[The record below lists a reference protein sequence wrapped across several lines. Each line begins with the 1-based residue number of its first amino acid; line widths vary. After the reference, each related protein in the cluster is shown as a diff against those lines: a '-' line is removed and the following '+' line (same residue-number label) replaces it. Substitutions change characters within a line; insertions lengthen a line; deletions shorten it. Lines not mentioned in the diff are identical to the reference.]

1 MKCFEPKGILFA
13 AFALIAVLNL
23 KAQVNTPM
31 GQWRFHTSYRFIS
44 KIEATDNYVYAA
56 SEKGLFKVYIGTG
69 EMTRLN
75 KTDGIIGLNA
85 TAMVYS
91 KATKTLIIGYSD
103 GKILLLK
110 NDHNIY
116 QVNGFYNTPIQG
128 DKSIRHICL
137 NNNDAYLSTDFGIL
151 MIDLNLAIIK
161 ESYTSIS
168 SSGGYQE
175 VLSCAIKGDSL
186 FAGTPTGVISAP
198 LNTGQNLYNY
208 LNWNRQNFGKPFKAM
223 APLGD
228 SIIFHTDS
236 LLFCYSKGKVT
247 SFYDNNTY
255 PVADIRL
262 INNKVEIFRQKGI
275 IQVSRSGNIRTT
287 NVNFIAQGTL
297 GPDDNYWYCTGLGG
311 GLILKLKTG
320 DEIYFEPN
328 GPSADLSYRMSK
340 QGDQLLVTSGGV
352 SGNYGNAY
360 NPTGYYIFNNG
371 GWVSNLSTPLTFQW
385 YDYTQVFNNKVTGK
399 SYIATHVKG
408 MLELKGLTPVKVWN
422 QQNSTLGSVTG
433 LSDMRISGL
442 DADEQGNLWVTNY
455 GADTAL
461 HKMGTD
467 GSWTEY
473 FVGRSD
479 LKQVL
484 VDPNGYKWIIV
495 NNSPAGILVYD
506 EVKKKSRLLN
516 KSDNKINTDLV
527 TNIALDKNGAIWVGT
542 SAGVCIFNNPSRVFD
557 YSSPFEAVQ
566 NTVEEDGIPEY
577 IGGTEYINDILIDG
591 GNRKWLATDNGL
603 FVISSDGR
611 STLFQYREDN
621 SPLPSNQ
628 VKTVGYLEN
637 QGEVFAG
644 TENGIASLK
653 TDATASTNSFSKIK
667 IYPNPVKPGF
677 TGVITIE
684 GLAYNSEVKITDG
697 SGQLVYQTTSNGG
710 TATWNGLRLDGT
722 KPSSGVY
729 LVFAMNSDGS
739 ETALGKFIL
748 AR

>member
-1 MKCFEPKGILFA
+1 MKCFKPGCILFVV
-13 AFALIAVLNL
+13 FALKSLS
-23 KAQVNTPM
+23 AQVNIPM

-44 KIEATDNYVYAA
+44 KIEATDKYVYAA
-56 SEKGLFKVYIGTG
+56 SEKGLFKVFIGTG

-75 KTDGIIGLNA
+75 KTDGITGLNA
-85 TAMVYS
+85 TAMMYS
-91 KATKTLIIGYSD
+91 KPTKTLIIGYSD

-110 NDHNIY
+110 NDKDIY

-137 NNNDAYLSTDFGIL
+137 YNNEAYLSTDFGIL
-151 MIDLNLAIIK
+151 MVDLNLAIIK

-186 FAGTPTGVISAP
+186 FAGTPTGLISAP

-223 APLGD
+223 AALGD
-228 SIIFHTDS
+228 SIIFHTDT
-236 LLFCYSKGKVT
+236 LLFCYNKGKIT
-247 SFYDNNTY
+247 PFYDNNTY
-255 PVADIRL
+255 PVADIKL

-275 IQVSRSGNIRTT
+275 IQVSRPGNIRTT

-340 QGDQLLVTSGGV
+340 QGDQLLVSSGGV

-371 GWVSNLSTPLTFQW
+371 GWVSNLATPLTFQW

-399 SYIATHVKG
+399 SYIASHVKG
-408 MLELKGLTPVKVWN
+408 MLELQGLTPVKVWN
-422 QQNSTLGSVTG
+422 QQNSTLGNVTG
-433 LSDMRISGL
+433 LSDMRVSGL

-461 HKMGTD
+461 HKMSPE

-484 VDPNGYKWIIV
+484 VDQNGYKWIIV
-495 NNSPAGILVYD
+495 NNAPAGILVYD
-506 EVKKKSRLLN
+506 EIKKKSRLLN

-527 TNIALDKNGAIWVGT
+527 TNLALDKNGAIWVGT

-577 IGGTEYINDILIDG
+577 IGGTEYINDLLIDG

-637 QGEVFAG
+637 QGEVFVG

-653 TDATASTNSFSKIK
+653 TDATASTNSFGKIK

-677 TGVITIE
+677 NGVITIE